1 MQQCIRDKGV
11 LEVLCNYVSACFHV
25 YWLFRTVRFMS
36 VELSSI
42 CLPQASP
49 SKKFQPSRP
58 VVSFCT
64 AVVVEVLGSVT
75 PLDDGLVKKILPFV
89 SSGLQPGAKSG
100 SDHKV

>member
-1 MQQCIRDKGV
+1 MSIGCSV
-11 LEVLCNYVSACFHV
+11 LFV
-25 YWLFRTVRFMS
+25 FMS
-36 VELSSI
+36 VELFSMADCS
-42 CLPQASP
+42 LQASP